1 MHAIVAHRDT
11 VADGD
16 GVELQRSTAGHQDTI
31 LDRTG
36 NLLQVLMTRHDLGE

>member
-11 VADGD
+11 VADSD
-16 GVELQRSTAGHQDTI
+16 GVELEWRAAGHQDTI

-36 NLLQVLMTRHDLGE
+36 DLLQVLMTRNDLGE

>member
-16 GVELQRSTAGHQDTI
+16 GVELQRGAAGHQDTI

-36 NLLQVLMTRHDLGE
+36 NLLQMLMSRNNLGK